1 MQYTHSAIDGLFG
14 SAAFALP
21 DGRQFPSV
29 FWRTA
34 SPQEI
39 ADLGFVEFVP
49 EPPTLEDLRTA
60 KIAAINSRSSD
71 ILAAGAP
78 IVVDTDTLHVALDDG
93 SRADMT
99 AMGTT
104 AIAAASSAVPWPDS
118 YQAGWITVENI
129 RIPLPLPSDGLALAA
144 TVGDYYA
151 QIKRHA
157 RDLKDAA
164 IAAEDQSALDAID
177 IEMGW
182 PT

>member
-49 EPPTLEDLRTA
+49 EPPTLEDLRA
-60 KIAAINSRSSD
+60 VKIVAINAHAAAI
-71 ILAAGAP
+71 LAVGAP
-78 IVVDTDTLHVALDDG
+78 IIAGSDTLHVALDDG

-99 AMGTT
+99 
-104 AIAAASSAVPWPDS
+104 
-118 YQAGWITVENI
+118 
-129 RIPLPLPSDGLALAA
+129 
-144 TVGDYYA
+144 
-151 QIKRHA
+151 
-157 RDLKDAA
+157 
-164 IAAEDQSALDAID
+164 
-177 IEMGW
+177 
-182 PT
+182 